1 MFQAKSLGFLSK
13 RINQQKNLNYLVNR
27 NFIKFSYS
35 TKSHLELM
43 AERDREYL
51 LKLKTESNFTQED
64 IGEFARVLKKHGGD
78 ADLFKKFEVELLKNL
93 NNLTELELRKV
104 ISLIISEKNRG
115 YLRSDAI
122 VDILSEK
129 LDLIYTPKDRCGI
142 SLEEFKSNKRNFL
155 RNEPAAH
162 KFWIYLYS
170 LRVKS
175 LNCFKNFGIFA
186 K

>member
-1 MFQAKSLGFLSK
+1 MLQAKSIGFLTKQIKS
-13 RINQQKNLNYLVNR
+13 QKNLNLLFNR
-27 NFIKFSYS
+27 SLIKFSFS

-43 AERDREYL
+43 SERDREYL
-51 LKLKTESNFTQED
+51 LKLKTGSNFTREE

-78 ADLFKKFEVELLKNL
+78 SDIFKKFEGELLKNL

-104 ISLIISEKNRG
+104 ISLIISENNKE

-122 VDILSEK
+122 VNLLSEK
-129 LDLIYTPKDRCGI
+129 LDLIYTQKDRCGI

-155 RNEPAAH
+155 KNEPAANR
-162 KFWIYLYS
+162 FWIYLYS
-170 LRVKS
+170 LRLKA
-175 LNCFKNFGIFA
+175 LGCFKNYGILA